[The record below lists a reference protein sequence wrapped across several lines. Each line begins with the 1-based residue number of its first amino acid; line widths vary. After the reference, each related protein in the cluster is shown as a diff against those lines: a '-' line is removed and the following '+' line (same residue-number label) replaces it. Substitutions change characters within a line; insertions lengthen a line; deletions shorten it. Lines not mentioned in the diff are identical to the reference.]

1 MTKINATLALAV
13 VASSLYLVKTSHDSR
28 QLFAAV
34 DRARTEEA
42 RLDADLK
49 RLEAE
54 REQQATTQRVERHA
68 RERLHMRPAHPA
80 VTQYVQDPAAPGGT
94 ATASALPRGGATQAT
109 TSSSAA
115 RGAAR

>member
-1 MTKINATLALAV
+1 MTKLNALLALAV

-80 VTQYVQDPAAPGGT
+80 VTQYVQDPAGGGT
-94 ATASALPRGGATQAT
+94 ATAAASPRAGTAQPASPHGST
-109 TSSSAA
+109 
-115 RGAAR
+115 R

>member
-1 MTKINATLALAV
+1 MTKLNAILALAV

-42 RLDADLK
+42 RLEADLK

-68 RERLHMRPAHPA
+68 RDRLHMRPANPA
-80 VTQYVQDPAAPGGT
+80 VTQYVQDPAGPGHT
-94 ATASALPRGGATQAT
+94 ATASARKGPSQ
-109 TSSSAA
+109 
-115 RGAAR
+115 